1 MATAEGVFGSQ
12 LRKVRVKRG
21 LSQEQ
26 LAQLADVHRNH
37 IGHIERGEKTASL
50 DVILRLSLALR
61 VEPRE
66 LLSVFTLPFVARL
79 HFTESHM
86 HRGKRRAAAGVH

>member
-12 LRKVRVKRG
+12 LRKLRVERG

-26 LAQLADVHRNH
+26 LAKLADVHRNH
-37 IGHIERGEKTASL
+37 IGYIERGEKTASL

-66 LLSVFTLPFVARL
+66 LLAVFTLPLVARL
-79 HFTESHM
+79 RLTEAHV
-86 HRGKRRAAAGVH
+86 HRVKRRSAAGAH